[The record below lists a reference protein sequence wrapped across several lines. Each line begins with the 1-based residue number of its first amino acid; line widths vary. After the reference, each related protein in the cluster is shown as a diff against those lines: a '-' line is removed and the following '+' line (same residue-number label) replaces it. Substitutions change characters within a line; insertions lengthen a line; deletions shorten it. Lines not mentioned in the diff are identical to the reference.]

1 LGFPAND
8 FANQEPGSES
18 EIAGFCST
26 TYGVDFPMF
35 GKIHVTGAEKHPL
48 YRALTE
54 SAPASVDEA
63 PLRERLA
70 GYGLPPA
77 PPGEVVWNFEKFLV
91 DRRGRVAG
99 RFSSL
104 VTPDA
109 EALVAALDREL
120 ATGAAVETQ
129 D

>member
-1 LGFPAND
+1 
-8 FANQEPGSES
+8 
-18 EIAGFCST
+18 
-26 TYGVDFPMF
+26 MF
-35 GKIHVTGAEKHPL
+35 GKIHVTGPEKHPL

-54 SAPASVDEA
+54 TAPPSVEED

-77 PPGEVVWNFEKFLV
+77 APGEVLWNFEKFLV
-91 DRRGRVAG
+91 DRRGRVVG

-109 EALVAALDREL
+109 EALVAALDHEL
-120 ATGAAVETQ
+120 TTGAAVEPQ